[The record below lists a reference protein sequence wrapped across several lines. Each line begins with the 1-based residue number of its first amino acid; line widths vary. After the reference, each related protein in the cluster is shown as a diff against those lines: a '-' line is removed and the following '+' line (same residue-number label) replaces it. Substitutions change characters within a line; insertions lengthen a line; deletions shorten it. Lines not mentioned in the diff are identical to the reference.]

1 MTLLTTTGICA
12 MTAQL
17 TGDKIK
23 RAATKD
29 AAMARFRKVAAEK
42 CVDADLILDNAD
54 DFLAGKPVNRKA
66 ALALIEAETP
76 APDVA
81 FKTKKAKAAKP
92 RAEAAPK
99 GPTKNQLMLD
109 MVCRAGGA
117 TEQEIC
123 EAIGWKACLVTLRR
137 VSAAAGVTLRAEKQK
152 GGRARHFGT
161 RA

>member
-1 MTLLTTTGICA
+1 MKTLTTTDICA

-17 TGDKIK
+17 TGGDVK

-29 AAMARFRKVAAEK
+29 AALTRFRKIAAEK
-42 CVDADLILDNAD
+42 GVDADLILDNAD

-66 ALALIEAETP
+66 ALDLIEAEAP
-76 APDVA
+76 APEVV
-81 FKTKKAKAAKP
+81 KVKKAKAAKP
-92 RAEAAPK
+92 KAEAAPK
-99 GPTKNQLMLD
+99 GPTKNQMMLD
-109 MVCRAGGA
+109 MVCRAEGA

-137 VSAAAGVTLRAEKQK
+137 ASAAAGVTLRAEKQK
-152 GGRARHFGT
+152 GGRARYFGT